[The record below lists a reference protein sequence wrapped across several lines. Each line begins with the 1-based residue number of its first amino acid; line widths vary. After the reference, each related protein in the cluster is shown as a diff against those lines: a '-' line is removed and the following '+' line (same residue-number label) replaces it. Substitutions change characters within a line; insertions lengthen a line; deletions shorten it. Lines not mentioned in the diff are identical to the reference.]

1 MIKFLYYLLIMLCII
16 LPQTKAF
23 CNTLSV
29 IRDTQMEQY
38 ALTGVRK
45 LFKSAGL
52 NDDNVQ
58 VVFINDLSL
67 NAFVAGGST
76 VYIHAGLVTQT
87 DNSDEFFGVLAH
99 ETGHVVGGHTI
110 RLVNEME
117 KAQTDII
124 CRLCC
129 KERI

>member
-1 MIKFLYYLLIMLCII
+1 MLTI

-38 ALTGVRK
+38 ALKGVKK
-45 LFKSAGL
+45 LFKTAGL
-52 NDDNVQ
+52 NDDAVQ

-67 NAFVAGGST
+67 NAFVAGGSA
-76 VYIHAGLVTQT
+76 VYIHAGLIIQA
-87 DNSDEFFGVLAH
+87 DNGDEFFGVLAH

-110 RLVNEME
+110 RLKNEM
-117 KAQTDII
+117 
-124 CRLCC
+124 
-129 KERI
+129 